1 MKRKRT
7 RDDVVMP
14 RNPPHSVLR
23 WLAGDPLILAAS
35 DEQALR
41 MQWAELRVRIRA
53 AAKGKQ

>member
-1 MKRKRT
+1 MKRT

-14 RNPPHSVLR
+14 VEPPHSVLR

-41 MQWAELRVRIRA
+41 RHWAELRARIRA
-53 AAKGKQ
+53 AKGER

>member
-14 RNPPHSVLR
+14 LEPPHSVLR

-41 MQWAELRVRIRA
+41 RQWGKLRARIRA
-53 AAKGKQ
+53 AKGER